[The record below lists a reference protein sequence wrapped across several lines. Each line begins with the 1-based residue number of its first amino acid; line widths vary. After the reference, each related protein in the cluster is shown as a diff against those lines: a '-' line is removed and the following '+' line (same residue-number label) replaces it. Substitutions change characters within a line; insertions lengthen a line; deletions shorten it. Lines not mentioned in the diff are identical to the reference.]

1 MNNMDVLKISD
12 ETRWIHD
19 IEPEYQELWTKHTGN
34 QALIYNGYD
43 EIGRIK
49 NVQAVLWDT
58 KLLDIKQK
66 SDNINGYTFTEYKVK
81 AIESLEVGFDIIVI
95 RLKKGE

>member
-1 MNNMDVLKISD
+1 MEIIKLCD
-12 ETRWIHD
+12 ETQWNHNV
-19 IEPEYQELWTKHTGN
+19 EPEYQELWTKHTSN
-34 QALIYNGYD
+34 KALIYVGLD
-43 EIGRIK
+43 EVATIK
-49 NVQAVLWDT
+49 NVEAVLWDT
-58 KLLDIKQK
+58 NLLDVKQK

>member
-12 ETRWIHD
+12 ETRWNHNV
-19 IEPEYQELWTKHTGN
+19 EPEYQELWTKHTDN

>member
-1 MNNMDVLKISD
+1 MDVLKISD

-19 IEPEYQELWTKHTGN
+19 IEQEYQELWTKHQDN
-34 QALIYNGYD
+34 QVLIYNGYD
-43 EIGRIK
+43 EVARTK

-66 SDNINGYTFTEYKVK
+66 SDNINGY
-81 AIESLEVGFDIIVI
+81 ESLEH
-95 RLKKGE
+95 